1 MRRTYIS
8 PEFNYNRVFGTFN
21 MREESTFFGSKMLEI
36 EDTLN
41 LHNQGI
47 IYYQNSN
54 SEQIDISIGTSL
66 TPIVYSINDDKKINH
81 TLIIDDSQSESQRNT
96 QTRYIMNIDLKIILK
111 NFLFATLKQY
121 RTFEGVRNK
130 MCYSGDVNTSI
141 KDYIEKNIVDRYK
154 FDRVEL
160 FLKYVDLRDQNVRRF
175 NNIWAIDTDDVS
187 NSEYQLKRF
196 QTETDFNDSTVKL
209 TFNQEQS
216 SQIYSFEYYFKLF
229 WSKL

>member
-54 SEQIDISIGTSL
+54 SEQIDISIETSL

>member
-36 EDTLN
+36 EDSLD

-47 IYYQNSN
+47 IYYQSSN
-54 SEQIDISIGTSL
+54 FEQIDISIETSL
-66 TPIVYSINDDKKINH
+66 TPIVYSTSDDKKINH
-81 TLIIDDSQSESQRNT
+81 TLIIDDSQSDSQRNT
-96 QTRYIMNIDLKIILK
+96 QTRYIMNIDLKTILK

-121 RTFEGVRNK
+121 RTFEGVRNN
-130 MCYSGDVNTSI
+130 MCYSGDINTSI

-154 FDRVEL
+154 FERVDL

-175 NNIWAIDTDDVS
+175 NNIWSIDTDDVS
-187 NSEYQLKRF
+187 KSEYQLKRF

>member
-36 EDTLN
+36 EDSLD

-47 IYYQNSN
+47 IYYQSSN
-54 SEQIDISIGTSL
+54 FEQIDISIETSL
-66 TPIVYSINDDKKINH
+66 TPIVYSTSDDKKINH
-81 TLIIDDSQSESQRNT
+81 TLIIDDSQSDSQRNT
-96 QTRYIMNIDLKIILK
+96 QTRYIMNIDLKTILK

-121 RTFEGVRNK
+121 RTFEGVRNN
-130 MCYSGDVNTSI
+130 MCYSGDINTSI

-154 FDRVEL
+154 FERVDL

-175 NNIWAIDTDDVS
+175 NNI
-187 NSEYQLKRF
+187 
-196 QTETDFNDSTVKL
+196 
-209 TFNQEQS
+209 
-216 SQIYSFEYYFKLF
+216 
-229 WSKL
+229 

>member
-36 EDTLN
+36 EDSLS

-54 SEQIDISIGTSL
+54 SEQIDISIETSL
-66 TPIVYSINDDKKINH
+66 TPIIYSTSDDKKINH
-81 TLIIDDSQSESQRNT
+81 TLIIDDSQSDSQRNT
-96 QTRYIMNIDLKIILK
+96 QTRYIMNIDLKTILK

-121 RTFEGVRNK
+121 RTFEGVRNN

-141 KDYIEKNIVDRYK
+141 KDYIEKNILDRYK
-154 FDRVEL
+154 FQRVDL
-160 FLKYVDLRDQNVRRF
+160 FLKYVDLRNQNVRRF
-175 NNIWAIDTDDVS
+175 NNIWAVDTDDVS
-187 NSEYQLKRF
+187 RSEYQLKRF

>member
-8 PEFNYNRVFGTFN
+8 PEFNYNRVFGTLN

-36 EDTLN
+36 EDSLS

-54 SEQIDISIGTSL
+54 SEQIDISIETSL
-66 TPIVYSINDDKKINH
+66 TPIIYSTNDDKKLNH
-81 TLIIDDSQSESQRNT
+81 TLIIDDSQSDSQRNT
-96 QTRYIMNIDLKIILK
+96 QTRYIMNIDLETILK
-111 NFLFATLKQY
+111 NFLFANLKQY
-121 RTFEGVRNK
+121 RTFEGIRNK
-130 MCYSGDVNTSI
+130 MCYSGDINTSI
-141 KDYIEKNIVDRYK
+141 KDYIEKNILDRYK
-154 FDRVEL
+154 FERVDL
-160 FLKYVDLRDQNVRRF
+160 FLKYLDLRNQNVRRF
-175 NNIWAIDTDDVS
+175 NNIWALDTDDVS
-187 NSEYQLKRF
+187 RSEYQLKRF

>member
-36 EDTLN
+36 EDSLS

-54 SEQIDISIGTSL
+54 SEQIDISIETSL
-66 TPIVYSINDDKKINH
+66 TPIIYSTSDDKKINH
-81 TLIIDDSQSESQRNT
+81 TLIIDDSQSDSQRNT
-96 QTRYIMNIDLKIILK
+96 QTRYIMNIDLKTILK

-121 RTFEGVRNK
+121 RTFEGVRNN

-141 KDYIEKNIVDRYK
+141 KDYIEKNILDRYK
-154 FDRVEL
+154 FQRVDL
-160 FLKYVDLRDQNVRRF
+160 FLKYVDLRNQNVRRF
-175 NNIWAIDTDDVS
+175 NNIWAVGTDDVS
-187 NSEYQLKRF
+187 RSEYQLKRF

>member
-36 EDTLN
+36 EDSLD

-47 IYYQNSN
+47 IYYQSSN
-54 SEQIDISIGTSL
+54 FEQIDISIETSL
-66 TPIVYSINDDKKINH
+66 TPIVYSTSDDKKINH
-81 TLIIDDSQSESQRNT
+81 TLIIDDSQSDSQRNT
-96 QTRYIMNIDLKIILK
+96 QTRYIMNIDLKTILK

-121 RTFEGVRNK
+121 RTFEGVRNN
-130 MCYSGDVNTSI
+130 MCYSGDINTSI

-154 FDRVEL
+154 FERVDL

-187 NSEYQLKRF
+187 KSEYQLKRF

>member
-36 EDTLN
+36 EDSLN

-54 SEQIDISIGTSL
+54 SEQIDISIETSL
-66 TPIVYSINDDKKINH
+66 TPIVYSTSDDKKINH
-81 TLIIDDSQSESQRNT
+81 TLIIDDSQSDSQRNT
-96 QTRYIMNIDLKIILK
+96 QTKYIMNIDLKTILK
-111 NFLFATLKQY
+111 NFLFVTLKQY
-121 RTFEGVRNK
+121 RTFEGVRNN
-130 MCYSGDVNTSI
+130 MCYSGDINTSI
-141 KDYIEKNIVDRYK
+141 KDYIEKNIVDRYN
-154 FDRVEL
+154 FERVDL

-187 NSEYQLKRF
+187 KSEYQLKRF